1 MCAVFS
7 FFKRS
12 NFQTFKLSKLKYLF
26 FLVQQRTTERM
37 ALSEVNAVIL
47 WVFCFV
53 SMLIL
58 SNFNSMFAA
67 FMLLGCFC
75 GIVVVWIVTILS

>member
-7 FFKRS
+7 FFKLS
-12 NFQTFKLSKLKYLF
+12 NVQTFKIEISF